1 MEFGRFGKLLRLYIR
16 ERLRTY
22 PEVSPRIAQDTL
34 DAVRGFVTSAG
45 ALNGANAAAGDG
57 PGGAAGAAAPVHMV
71 HLAYIMY
78 VPGLS
83 VEGLGEGGAVPGG
96 AAGEAARNHIVRL
109 SLSRLRLPAFCQR
122 FANVNG

>member
-45 ALNGANAAAGDG
+45 ANGAASE
-57 PGGAAGAAAPVHMV
+57 PGGADAAPVHMV

-109 SLSRLRLPAFCQR
+109 SATFACIMPRFCQC
-122 FANVNG
+122 